1 LTRRR
6 VLIKNEKGIS
16 LIEVLIALAILGLVA
31 AAFLSGL
38 ATASMSI
45 FIADER
51 TTAESL
57 ARSQMEHVKSQ
68 EYQSADPNEA
78 VYLKIEGIPEGY
90 TIWSINRAG
99 DTVEDIIGVPWY
111 SDLPFVDEDVEI
123 DAGLQKIRLVVKHH
137 GKEIFTFIR
146 DGEKITLE
154 GYKVNRNA

>member
-1 LTRRR
+1 M
-6 VLIKNEKGIS
+6 IKNEKGIS

-38 ATASMSI
+38 ATASMSL

-57 ARSQMEHVKSQ
+57 ARSQMEYVKNLG
-68 EYQSADPNEA
+68 YQLADPGDEVVYFKIADIPEA
-78 VYLKIEGIPEGY
+78 EGY

-154 GYKVNRNA
+154 GYKVNRDA